1 MNFLALLPSRLLN
14 IASTLGITCNEIYCT
29 LSTTEVIVISKPAPA
44 ASTRVAVSGNLALN
58 STLGSLGAT
67 SSLTAPPHRWL
78 PSWVKV

>member
-14 IASTLGITCNEIYCT
+14 IASTTLGITCNEIYCT

-44 ASTRVAVSGNLALN
+44 ASTSVAVSGNLAVN

-67 SSLTAPPHRWL
+67 SSLTAPCIAGSLRG
-78 PSWVKV
+78 